1 MASSRWFVRLT
12 APLIVGAAMV
22 TTASVAAAD
31 AVDTAFLAHM
41 RALGFTWPP
50 NEDGDILLMAHH
62 ICADRWEGWSAQQI
76 SDDVHNTLGPRGIN
90 FGDVTSMVNLA
101 VSTYCP

>member
-1 MASSRWFVRLT
+1 MPSPRWLARFA
-12 APLIVGAAMV
+12 APFMVGVALV
-22 TTASVAAAD
+22 STASIAAAD
-31 AVDTAFLAHM
+31 AADPAFLAQM

-62 ICADRWEGWSAQQI
+62 ICADRWNGWSSQQI
-76 SDDVHNTLGPRGIN
+76 ADDVHNTLGPRGIN

>member
-1 MASSRWFVRLT
+1 MPSSRWLGRLA
-12 APLIVGAAMV
+12 APLMVGVALV
-22 TTASVAAAD
+22 STASVAAAD
-31 AVDTAFLAHM
+31 AADPAFLAQM

-62 ICADRWEGWSAQQI
+62 ICADRWNGWSSQQI
-76 SDDVHNTLGPRGIN
+76 ADDVHNTLGPRGIN

-101 VSTYCP
+101 VTTYCP

>member
-1 MASSRWFVRLT
+1 M
-12 APLIVGAAMV
+12 VGVALV
-22 TTASVAAAD
+22 STASVALAD
-31 AVDTAFLAHM
+31 PSDPGFLAQM

-62 ICADRWEGWSAQQI
+62 ICADRWNGWSSQQVA
-76 SDDVHNTLGPRGIN
+76 DDVHNTLGPRGIN